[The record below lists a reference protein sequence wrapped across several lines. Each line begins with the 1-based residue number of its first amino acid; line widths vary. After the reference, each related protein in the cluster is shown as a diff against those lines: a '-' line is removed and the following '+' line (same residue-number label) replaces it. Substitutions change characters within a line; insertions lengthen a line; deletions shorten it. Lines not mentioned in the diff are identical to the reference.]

1 MKTLKQAFLSL
12 ALLLIPTLASAQQN
26 TLTQTTLAA
35 ALTSSGNTVVLA
47 SGTGVTVGANSY
59 TTGLFIDR
67 EYLVVT
73 ANPGGVSGTYSVLR
87 GQGGTGASAHASG
100 TMVLLGKPN
109 WFSAFD
115 PQGSCVLANVVAT
128 PIVNYKTG
136 NQSLCSSVTLTF
148 GAGFSN
154 SIPEAAQV
162 TKAVASAAGAILPSG
177 PLFHVTGTAAV
188 TGFTIPV
195 GCNATAVGGC
205 TFTIIPDAVFTW
217 TAAGN
222 IALAG
227 TAVVN
232 KALTFVWDATNQKW
246 VPSYIA

>member
-1 MKTLKQAFLSL
+1 MKTLKQVFLSL

-26 TLTQTTLAA
+26 NLTQTTLAA
-35 ALTSSGNTVVLA
+35 ALTSTGNTILLT
-47 SGTGVTVGANSY
+47 SGTGVTVSANGY
-59 TTGLFIDR
+59 TTGLVIDS

-73 ANPGGVSGTYSVLR
+73 ANPGSVSGTYSVLR
-87 GQGGTGASAHASG
+87 GQGGTGAAAHASG
-100 TMVLLGKPN
+100 TMVLLGKPS
-109 WFSAFD
+109 WFVASD
-115 PQGSCVLANVVAT
+115 PHGACVLANVLAT
-128 PIVNYKTG
+128 PIVNFKQGG
-136 NQSLCSSVTLTF
+136 NQTLCSSVTLTYVP
-148 GAGFSN
+148 GFVN
-154 SIPEAAQV
+154 PGTVAV
-162 TKAVASAAGAILPSG
+162 TAAVASAAGALLPSG

-205 TFTIIPDAVFTW
+205 SFTIIPDGVFTW
-217 TAAGN
+217 TTAGN

-232 KALTFVWDATNQKW
+232 KALTFTWDATNSKW

>member
-1 MKTLKQAFLSL
+1 MKTLKLAVLSF
-12 ALLLIPTLASAQQN
+12 ALLLLPMLASAQQN
-26 TLTQTTLAA
+26 NLTQTTLSA
-35 ALTSSGNTVVLA
+35 ALTASGTTVVLA
-47 SGTGVTVGANSY
+47 SGTGVTTGANAY
-59 TTGLFIDR
+59 TTALYIDR

-73 ANPGGVSGTYSVLR
+73 ANPGAVSGTYTVLR
-87 GQGGTGASAHASG
+87 GQGGTGATAHASG
-100 TMVLLGKPN
+100 TMVLLGKPS
-109 WFSAFD
+109 WFVASD
-115 PQGSCVLANVVAT
+115 PQGVCVLANVIAT

-136 NQSLCSSVTLTF
+136 NESLCSSVTLTF
-148 GAGFSN
+148 GPGFMN
-154 SIPEAAQV
+154 SIPEVAIV
-162 TKAVASAAGAILPSG
+162 TKLVASAAGAILPSG
-177 PLFHVTGTAAV
+177 PLFHVNGTAAI

-205 TFTIIPDAVFTW
+205 QFTIIPDAVFTW

-232 KALTFVWDATNQKW
+232 KALTFTWDATNSKW